1 MLCYQSHGF
10 LYSVES
16 NWAETMAIP
25 TRFSGE
31 TTSSIDSG
39 VLSKR
44 SRDEIVQSLSTH
56 ILVHTNRPLPDD
68 FHTVCRRL
76 VEKYPSLKDTVD
88 NGYVR
93 TKVLIYVADM

>member
-1 MLCYQSHGF
+1 MAFYIVLKVIGQKQWLFQHDF
-10 LYSVES
+10 LEKLL
-16 NWAETMAIP
+16 P
-25 TRFSGE
+25 L
-31 TTSSIDSG
+31 DSG